1 MDLGSKVFISVLI
14 YLHSGLNRSKLL
26 SFVSLESLL
35 FLCLP
40 SQSLSC
46 VQLFRT
52 HGLWPTRLFCL
63 WNFPG
68 KNPGVGCHF
77 HLQGILPIGSASLV
91 SPALAG
97 RFFTTAPPRK
107 PPLLFLVTANLLTKI
122 EFCRRKRF
130 LQEIVAVVA
139 VPWTEAR
146 QGPLSFIVFQ
156 SLCKFMSIESVHL
169 TISCSIVPFCSQSI
183 GASAS
188 ASVLPKNIQGWFP
201 LGLTGLISLL
211 SKGLSRDFSSI
222 TVQKHKFFGAQL
234 FLWSKSHIHTW
245 LMEEPYLWLY
255 GSLLARWYL
264 YFLIH
269 CLGLS

>member
-14 YLHSGLNRSKLL
+14 YLHSDLNRSKLL

-130 LQEIVAVVA
+130 LQGIVAVVA
-139 VPWTEAR
+139 IPWTEAC
-146 QGPLSFIVFQ
+146 QGPLSFTVFQ
-156 SLCKFMSIESVHL
+156 SFYKFLSIESVHL
-169 TISCSIVPFCSQSI
+169 TLSCSIVPFSSCPQSFPASRSFPVSWLLTSGSQSI

-188 ASVLPKNIQGWFP
+188 ASVLPKNIQG
-201 LGLTGLISLL
+201 
-211 SKGLSRDFSSI
+211 
-222 TVQKHKFFGAQL
+222 
-234 FLWSKSHIHTW
+234 
-245 LMEEPYLWLY
+245 
-255 GSLLARWYL
+255 
-264 YFLIH
+264 
-269 CLGLS
+269 

>member
-1 MDLGSKVFISVLI
+1 MPVDLGSKVFISVLI

-146 QGPLSFIVFQ
+146 QGPLSFIVQKQAGRLPLRARRRLAFPA
-156 SLCKFMSIESVHL
+156 SY
-169 TISCSIVPFCSQSI
+169 VPSF
-183 GASAS
+183 
-188 ASVLPKNIQGWFP
+188 
-201 LGLTGLISLL
+201 
-211 SKGLSRDFSSI
+211 R
-222 TVQKHKFFGAQL
+222 
-234 FLWSKSHIHTW
+234 
-245 LMEEPYLWLY
+245 
-255 GSLLARWYL
+255 GS
-264 YFLIH
+264 
-269 CLGLS
+269 G